1 MDSQA
6 RDQGRC
12 SLAAEALRSWGTL
25 KVRAHG
31 VSMLPTLW
39 PGDVLT
45 VQSVRPEEVEPG
57 EIVLYMRRDRF
68 FIHRIVSADLKRD
81 KAFLVTRGDCMFED
95 DPPVDRS
102 ELLGRIVEVRRAG
115 SKFHPGAKA
124 FILSPAPG
132 VVVLPLE
139 PLPAGWI
146 AIRGFATAKV
156 TIRSTIHSLAQH
168 SDRTEA
174 WAISNPCH
182 GAARK

>member
-1 MDSQA
+1 
-6 RDQGRC
+6 
-12 SLAAEALRSWGTL
+12 
-25 KVRAHG
+25 
-31 VSMLPTLW
+31 MLPTLW

-115 SKFHPGAKA
+115 SKFIPGRK
-124 FILSPAPG
+124 LSFSRRLLAWWFCHSSLFRRVG
-132 VVVLPLE
+132 L
-139 PLPAGWI
+139 
-146 AIRGFATAKV
+146 RFAASH
-156 TIRSTIHSLAQH
+156 R
-168 SDRTEA
+168 E
-174 WAISNPCH
+174 SNDQIDDTFVS
-182 GAARK
+182 AA

>member
-39 PGDVLT
+39 PGDILT
-45 VQSVRPEEVEPG
+45 VQSVCPEQVAPG
-57 EIVLYMRRDRF
+57 EIVLYMRQDRF
-68 FIHRIVSADLKRD
+68 FIHRIVSTDLNRN

-115 SKFHPGAKA
+115 ATFMPVRK
-124 FILSPAPG
+124 LSPFRR
-132 VVVLPLE
+132 VVAWLFCHWSLFRRIGLRFGAYRHESDDQSDE
-139 PLPAGWI
+139 P
-146 AIRGFATAKV
+146 FV
-156 TIRSTIHSLAQH
+156 S
-168 SDRTEA
+168 
-174 WAISNPCH
+174 
-182 GAARK
+182 AA

>member
-1 MDSQA
+1 
-6 RDQGRC
+6 
-12 SLAAEALRSWGTL
+12 
-25 KVRAHG
+25 
-31 VSMLPTLW
+31 MLPTLW

-45 VQSVRPEEVEPG
+45 VQSVRPEQVEPG

-115 SKFHPGAKA
+115 SKFIPGRK
-124 FILSPAPG
+124 LSSF
-132 VVVLPLE
+132 
-139 PLPAGWI
+139 AGSW
-146 AIRGFATAKV
+146 RGGFATRASSGGLGCDSRLPTAKV
-156 TIRSTIHSLAQH
+156 TARSTIHSLAQH
-168 SDRTEA
+168 SNRIEA